1 MSILI
6 EQPAVAPSHSG
17 VPYALPD
24 AKELPN
30 SWAACEARGF
40 IPSENQKLVIAVVK
54 AALAS
59 GLFYTTDVRS
69 FCAKAMGL
77 TSEQEAAQFQH
88 SRVEGGVFGMDCYYA
103 RKYLDATSRFASE
116 DKAHAQ
122 LKPHVGQ
129 KLGTIMFNDFKRNTG
144 AIVSEVNDRMIT
156 LHFKRSKCLLG
167 AEVTALSI
175 QHAINRAAEKQLR
188 RDTFDQFTAPA
199 ELAPAPQ
206 SAETE
211 PLLF

>member
-1 MSILI
+1 MSISI
-6 EQPAVAPSHSG
+6 EQPAVVSSHSG
-17 VPYALPD
+17 VPYKLPE
-24 AKELPN
+24 AKEMHN
-30 SWAACEARGF
+30 AWTRCEARGF

-54 AALAS
+54 AALDS

-77 TSEQEAAQFQH
+77 TSEQDAANFQPA
-88 SRVEGGVFGMDCYYA
+88 RVEGGVFGMECYYA
-103 RKYLDATSRFASE
+103 RKYLDAMSRFARE

-129 KLGTIMFNDFKRNTG
+129 KLGTIMFNDFKRSTG
-144 AIVSEVNDRMIT
+144 AVVSEVKDNVIT
-156 LHFKRSKCLLG
+156 LHFKRGKVLLG
-167 AEVTALSI
+167 AEVSALVI
-175 QHAINRAAEKQLR
+175 KNAIDRAAEKQLR

-199 ELAPAPQ
+199 ALAPAPQ

-211 PLLF
+211 PSLF